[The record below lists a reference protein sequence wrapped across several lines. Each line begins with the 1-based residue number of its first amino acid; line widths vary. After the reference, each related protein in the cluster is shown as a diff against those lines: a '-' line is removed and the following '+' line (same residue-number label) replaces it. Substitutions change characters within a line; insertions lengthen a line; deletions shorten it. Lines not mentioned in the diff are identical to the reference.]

1 MRRGLKRLFPALSG
15 GMTSNGAATALRERF
30 METWLILR
38 LIGGLSFAIAHRVIV
53 RRAWQESSTWGIC
66 AMLIP
71 GVSFLFAF
79 RYRLDLGK
87 PLIVQ
92 IAGMFLVFI
101 GFAVA
106 LGQSFGPAHA
116 APLPVTPEEH
126 AEAAPP
132 PASPPAQI
140 QKEKDLAAWFADL
153 NSRRADLKT
162 QEEIK
167 AYNEEAARYSAA
179 LAEAK
184 RAAEA
189 AKAAASPASI
199 PPAQSA
205 VAITEPPG
213 GLFAWGVALE
223 EKRKTLN
230 AADPEAVR
238 KFNEEVAA
246 YHAALTPRKELKD
259 ELRPLRDELRP
270 LQGRP

>member
-1 MRRGLKRLFPALSG
+1 
-15 GMTSNGAATALRERF
+15 

-53 RRAWQESSTWGIC
+53 RRAWQESFTWGIC
-66 AMLIP
+66 ALLIP

-87 PLIVQ
+87 PLLAQV
-92 IAGMFLVFI
+92 AGMFLIVA
-101 GFAVA
+101 GFAIAVS
-106 LGQSFGPAHA
+106 QTFEPAHA
-116 APLPVTPEEH
+116 APLPLTPEELTG
-126 AEAAPP
+126 ASS
-132 PASPPAQI
+132 PASQPAQI

-153 NSRRADLKT
+153 NARRAGLKT

-167 AYNEEAARYSAA
+167 AYNEEAAQYSAA

-189 AKAAASPASI
+189 EKAAAPPGAKA
-199 PPAQSA
+199 PAQSS
-205 VAITEPPG
+205 AITEPPG

-246 YHAALTPRKELKD
+246 YRAALTPRKELKD
-259 ELRPLRDELRP
+259 ELRPLSDELRP
-270 LQGRP
+270 LQGGR